1 MHNIHYFSEDI
12 EFSLKD
18 QPTISQWIT
27 DIITSNESQVEEVNY
42 IFCSDEYL
50 LGINKQYLNHDT
62 YTDIITFDN
71 SSEESSVES
80 DIYISVDRVRENATE
95 FNISFNKEL
104 HRVMIHGILHL
115 LGWEDKSIDDK
126 KRMREKEDACLSLL
140 SISN

>member
-1 MHNIHYFSEDI
+1 MNNIHYFSEDI

-71 SSEESSVES
+71 SSEESSVEC